1 MTLPQ
6 RPPDATPVTEPAAC
20 PNSGRPL
27 GGSEPSSLSC
37 LVARPVSLSLPSLS
51 VARPVSAKSE
61 SISRDADPS
70 LADWCV
76 LSLAVHWRC
85 ESLPHPAARPGPV
98 QARQPHALTR
108 GRGKSEAL
116 GVGGWG
122 TPSRAPGSSPSRAA
136 QAAPALHL
144 AAPEPG
150 PAQRGRRAGR
160 LGTAAG
166 EDASGSGPSF
176 FCYLNRPTRFLFS
189 ARVSL
194 TPLLEDAVWTSLM
207 TPKRQKA
214 VRRLVN
220 LVHDTWRTR
229 ALESKSPSFLG
240 SRIADCQLHGD
251 LRNVVSAS

>member
-108 GRGKSEAL
+108 GRRKSEAL
-116 GVGGWG
+116 GEGVGGWG
-122 TPSRAPGSSPSRAA
+122 LGNAVTGPGKLAQPRGLGRA
-136 QAAPALHL
+136 
-144 AAPEPG
+144 G
-150 PAQRGRRAGR
+150 PAPR
-160 LGTAAG
+160 
-166 EDASGSGPSF
+166 
-176 FCYLNRPTRFLFS
+176 
-189 ARVSL
+189 
-194 TPLLEDAVWTSLM
+194 
-207 TPKRQKA
+207 
-214 VRRLVN
+214 
-220 LVHDTWRTR
+220 RTR
-229 ALESKSPSFLG
+229 ARPGAAWTPRWALGDGCGRGCVGLRPEFLLLPEPAYPISFFRT
-240 SRIADCQLHGD
+240 SFAFS
-251 LRNVVSAS
+251 SA